1 MSNVL
6 SDINV
11 VAFVRAAAGS
21 ACAKVLADMGAEVIL
36 VEPMKG
42 HPHRHL
48 TNSYFEMYHADM
60 KSVPIAP
67 RDPEGLELMKKL
79 IAEADVFVS
88 NYRPN
93 VLKKIGLDYETLSVQ
108 YPEIIHATLTGYGEI
123 GPMAMTPGFDITGF
137 WAKAGLMNDM
147 MEAEGTQINPP
158 AAMGDIECGKSLAA
172 GVLAALYNRTKTG
185 KGMKVT
191 TSLYSEGL
199 YANHIP
205 IIDQQYGMEY
215 PYSRK
220 DYPRAL
226 KNSFRCSDGWIQAM
240 TLNFDKDFNNFL
252 KVIKREDLI
261 GDPRWTCM
269 KDTENEK
276 ARELTD
282 ILDEAFAKITVD
294 EAIEG
299 FEKYDIACSRF
310 FTGISTVTD
319 EQAQVNGYF
328 EDVVDKN
335 GVALKVP
342 RLPIQFNDE
351 KPEPNRY
358 HSKLGGDTAAVM
370 KGLGYTDEKIAEMAA
385 RGAVKV
391 SEP

>member
-1 MSNVL
+1 MSKLL
-6 SDINV
+6 SDIKV
-11 VAFVRAAAGS
+11 VGFIRAAAGS
-21 ACAKVLADMGAEVIL
+21 ACVKVLADMGAEVYFI
-36 VEPMKG
+36 EPLKG

-48 TNSYFEMYHADM
+48 AHSYFEMYHADM
-60 KSVPIAP
+60 KSVPVSP

-79 IAEADVFVS
+79 VAGADVFVS

-93 VLKKIGLDYETLSVQ
+93 VLKKIGLDYETLSRQ
-108 YPEIIHATLTGYGEI
+108 YPRLIHATLTGYGEK

-147 MEAEGTQINPP
+147 MEAGGSQINPP
-158 AAMGDIECGKSLAA
+158 AAMGDIECGKSLAT
-172 GVLAALYNRTKTG
+172 GVIAALYDRTKTG

-199 YANHIP
+199 YANHCP

-215 PYSRK
+215 PYARK

-226 KNSFRCSDGWIQAM
+226 KNSFHCKDGWIQAM

-252 KVIKREDLI
+252 KVIGREDLI

-269 KDTENEK
+269 KDTEGDK
-276 ARELTD
+276 AREMTD

-310 FTGISTVTD
+310 FTGLSTVTD
-319 EQAQVNGYF
+319 EQAEVNGYF
-328 EDVVDKN
+328 ENVVDKN

-351 KPEPNRY
+351 PAEPNRY
-358 HSKLGGDTAAVM
+358 HSKLGGDTVAVM
-370 KGLGYTDEKIAEMAA
+370 KELGYTDEKIAEMAA
-385 RGAVKV
+385 KGAIKV
-391 SEP
+391 AE